1 MKKIKIVL
9 HFPHESIDQP
19 IVYHLVKDYDLEL
32 NILKAEINPKEE
44 GVMVLELTGDDE
56 SYKKGIDYLRSVGL
70 KVQLLSQDV
79 SMDEDKCVDC
89 TICVPLCPTQAL
101 VKDPE
106 TAQVSFIKEKCIA
119 CGICVPACPYG
130 AMKIQF

>member
-44 GVMVLELTGDDE
+44 GVMVLELAGDDE

-79 SMDEDKCVDC
+79 SMDKDKCVDC

-101 VKDPE
+101 VKDPQ
-106 TAQVSFIKEKCIA
+106 TAEVSFIKEKCIA

-130 AMKIQF
+130 AMKIEF

>member
-9 HFPHESIDQP
+9 HFPHKSVDQP
-19 IVYHLVKDYDLEL
+19 IVYHLVKDYNLEL

>member
-19 IVYHLVKDYDLEL
+19 IVYHLVKDYNLEL

-56 SYKKGIDYLRSVGL
+56 SYKKGIDYLRGVGL

-106 TAQVSFIKEKCIA
+106 TAQVTFIKEKCIA